1 MAAGEGT
8 RMRSSVPKVL
18 HEVCG
23 RPMVA
28 WPIAAAREAGAERV
42 CVIVSPDR
50 DLSPALPNGTET
62 VVQPEAD
69 GTGGA
74 LRAARR

>member
-23 RPMVA
+23 RPMLV
-28 WPIAAAREAGAERV
+28 WPIAAAREAVPPGSV
-42 CVIVSPDR
+42 
-50 DLSPALPNGTET
+50 
-62 VVQPEAD
+62 
-69 GTGGA
+69 
-74 LRAARR
+74 